1 MDYLVIIEHGEDG
14 SCGAYVPDL
23 PGVIAAGDSE
33 EEVIELMREA
43 IPFHIQGLVEDG
55 DSVPQPSSTVA
66 TVHVEEA
73 AA

>member
-1 MDYLVIIEHGEDG
+1 MDYVVIVEHGEDG

-33 EEVIELMREA
+33 EEVLELMREA
-43 IPFHIQGLVEDG
+43 IPFHIEGLVLDG
-55 DSVPQPSSTVA
+55 DPVPQPSSTAV
-66 TVHVEEA
+66 TMHVEA

>member
-43 IPFHIQGLVEDG
+43 IPFHIQGLLLDG
-55 DSVPQPSSTVA
+55 EPVPQPSSVA
-66 TVHVEEA
+66 LIMHVDPA
-73 AA
+73 A